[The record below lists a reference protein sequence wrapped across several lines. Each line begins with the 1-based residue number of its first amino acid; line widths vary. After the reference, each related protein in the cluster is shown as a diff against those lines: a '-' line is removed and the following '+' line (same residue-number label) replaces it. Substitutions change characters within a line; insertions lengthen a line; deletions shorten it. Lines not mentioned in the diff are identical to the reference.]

1 MGDGA
6 DMALDAVMT
15 QDELM
20 LEYMSGH
27 MDTQDAIDAG
37 LLDEFGNIPN
47 IHTAKTK
54 ICRCCGEGGLRWGK
68 SNSKWRLF
76 KDGKLHDCKANPL
89 KENE

>member
-15 QDELM
+15 QDELT
-20 LEYMSGH
+20 LEYLTGH
-27 MDTQDAIDAG
+27 MDDQDAMDAG
-37 LLDEFGNIPN
+37 ILDEFGSIPYPS
-47 IHTAKTK
+47 KTK
-54 ICRCCGEGGLRWGK
+54 TKTCRCCGETGLRWGK